1 MLEMK
6 LILRDVYSTYRYR
19 THVAPDMTAS
29 MEPDDQVIASRPKDK
44 KCLITF
50 EKLETM

>member
-6 LILRDVYSTYRYR
+6 LILRDVYSTYR